1 MKINRTGRQ
10 MFGFGLH
17 GWETALIASAVF
29 AAVAAMGVGMATY
42 AVITLTREENAINS
56 EALDR
61 YKADA
66 AFRTA
71 KASEG
76 AAQANERAAELERQ
90 AAELRKEAESA
101 KAEAAKA
108 NERILEMKRMR
119 RLSKVQAQGLKEM
132 FESAFFQTNPKVNLR
147 VGAVADAEAEMF
159 AMELQTLFKS
169 CGINIY
175 PTQGGAPNE
184 VLQIAP
190 SENGLVLRVRDV
202 NNLVP
207 QAFPILQQVFHK
219 LGLPCGVESE
229 PAFAP
234 NEAML
239 VVMRKID

>member
-1 MKINRTGRQ
+1 MNNNRTGRQ
-10 MFGFGLH
+10 MLGFGLH
-17 GWETALIASAVF
+17 GWESALIASAVF
-29 AAVAAMGVGMATY
+29 AAVAAIGVGLATY
-42 AVITLTREENAINS
+42 AVITLTREENAANS
-56 EALDR
+56 EALGR

-66 AFRTA
+66 ALSTA
-71 KASEG
+71 KAAEG
-76 AAQANERAAELERQ
+76 AAQANERAAGLERQ

-119 RLSKVQAQGLKEM
+119 RLGKEQAQGLKEL
-132 FESAFFQTNPKVNLR
+132 FESAFFQTDPKVNLR
-147 VGAVADAEAEMF
+147 VGAVSDVEAQMF
-159 AMELQTLFKS
+159 AMELQTLFES
-169 CGINIY
+169 CGPNIY
-175 PTQGGAPNE
+175 PTHGGAPNE

-207 QAFPILQQVFHK
+207 QAFPILQQALHK
-219 LGLPCGVESE
+219 LGMPCGVESE

-239 VVMRKID
+239 VVMR